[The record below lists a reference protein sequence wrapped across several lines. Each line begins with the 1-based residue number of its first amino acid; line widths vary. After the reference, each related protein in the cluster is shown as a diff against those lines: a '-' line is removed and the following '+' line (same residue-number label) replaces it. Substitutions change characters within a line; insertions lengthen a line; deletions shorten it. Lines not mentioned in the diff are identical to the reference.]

1 MESNILDGV
10 FPPMLTPFKK
20 NGDLDLDAHLFNLD
34 KWNSYPLKGYLVLG
48 SNSETIYLSEAEK
61 LELIK
66 NTAQNKSK
74 EKILLAGTGMESTK
88 ETIDLTNKA
97 AALGVQAAL
106 ILTPFYYK
114 SAMTTNAL
122 IQHFE
127 SIANHSDIPIMI
139 YNVPKFTQI
148 NVDKELVSTLSQHP
162 NIIGMKD
169 SLGDSHQL
177 ESFLEI
183 VPSDFTVMSG
193 TASSWFPGLKMGL
206 QGAIMALANIAPA
219 ESIAIAEFFRLGK
232 IQEAELLHQR
242 MLPVNTAI
250 TATYGIAGLKFAADL
265 IGFKGGYVRQP
276 LLQLNENQRNEIR
289 QILEANL
296 KPTSS

>member
-1 MESNILDGV
+1 MESNILHGV

-276 LLQLNENQRNEIR
+276 LLELNENQRNEIR

>member
-1 MESNILDGV
+1 MESNILNGV

-20 NGDLDLDAHLFNLD
+20 NGELDLDAHLFNLE
-34 KWNSYPLKGYLVLG
+34 KWNGYSLKGYLVLG

-66 NTAQNKSK
+66 NTAQHMSK
-74 EKILLAGTGMESTK
+74 DKVLLAGTGMESTR

-97 AALGVQAAL
+97 ASLGVQAAL

-114 SAMTTNAL
+114 SGMTTQAL
-122 IQHFE
+122 IHHFE

-148 NVDKELVSTLSQHP
+148 NVDKELVSTLSQHH

-169 SLGDSHQL
+169 SLGDVNQL
-177 ESFLEI
+177 KSFLEI
-183 VPSDFTVMSG
+183 VPPDFTVMSG
-193 TASSWFPGLKMGL
+193 TASSWYPGLKIGI

-219 ESIAIAEFFRLGK
+219 ECIAIADFFKLGK
-232 IQEAELLHQR
+232 IQDPEALHQR

-250 TATYGIAGLKFAADL
+250 TATYGIAGLKFAAEL
-265 IGFKGGYVRQP
+265 TGFKGGYVRQP
-276 LLQLNENQRNEIR
+276 LLELNEIQRNEIR
-289 QILEANL
+289 QIIEDHL

>member
-1 MESNILDGV
+1 MESNILHGV

-20 NGDLDLDAHLFNLD
+20 NGDLDLDAHLYNLD
-34 KWNSYPLKGYLVLG
+34 KWNNFPLKGYLVLG
-48 SNSETIYLSEAEK
+48 SNSETIYLTEAEK

-66 NTAQNKSK
+66 NTAVNKSK
-74 EKILLAGTGMESTK
+74 NKVLLAGTGMESTR

-97 AALGVQAAL
+97 ASLGVQAAL

-114 SAMTTNAL
+114 SAMTSQTL
-122 IQHFE
+122 IHHFE
-127 SIANHSDIPIMI
+127 SIANHTDIPIMI

-169 SLGDSHQL
+169 SLGDINQL
-177 ESFLEI
+177 QSFLEI
-183 VPSDFTVMSG
+183 IPSDFTVMSG
-193 TASSWFPGLKMGL
+193 TASSWYPGLKIGI

-219 ESIAIAEFFRLGK
+219 ECIAIADFFKLGK
-232 IQEAELLHQR
+232 IQDAEALHHR

-250 TATYGIAGLKFAADL
+250 TATYGIAGLKYAAEL
-265 IGFKGGYVRQP
+265 MEFKGGFVRQP
-276 LLQLNENQRNEIR
+276 LLELNENQRNGIR
-289 QILEANL
+289 QIIEAHLE
-296 KPTSS
+296 PTGS